1 MVGNAVFM
9 PHHLAVQFVD
19 QVVHCGIQVLVGTF
33 GKQVVALDMNIA
45 LCTLAFF
52 FLFLLFNREQNFH
65 IHHLIE
71 MPSDSVQLACDVASE
86 RGRDLEVV
94 TTDCQIHKKPPD
106 VLSVK
111 QPPHCFAGGMG

>member
-1 MVGNAVFM
+1 MHLVKGSAQKKPHLRGAAVCFELKNSEISHHSLGRGVVMVGNAVFM

-19 QVVHCGIQVLVGTF
+19 QIVHCGIQVLVGTF
-33 GKQVVALDMNIA
+33 SKQVVALDMNIA

-71 MPSDSVQLACDVASE
+71 MPSDSV
-86 RGRDLEVV
+86 
-94 TTDCQIHKKPPD
+94 
-106 VLSVK
+106 
-111 QPPHCFAGGMG
+111 